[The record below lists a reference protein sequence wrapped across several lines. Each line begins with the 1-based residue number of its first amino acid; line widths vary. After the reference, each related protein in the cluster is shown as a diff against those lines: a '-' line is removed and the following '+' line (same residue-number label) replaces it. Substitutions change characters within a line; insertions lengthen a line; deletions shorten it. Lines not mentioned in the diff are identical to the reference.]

1 MVDHITIG
9 IKTLLGES
17 DIIPSHIRLLL
28 PTRYVYIRKELDLII
43 LNKNYCKIEY
53 DLLTNGKKMED
64 YMEYIGGIVMLVP
77 RIETGYSPDKEYRK
91 IYIPFEKKQYK
102 TIKHVHPGI
111 TYGGHPGEHPGGHPG
126 ITYGHQIEKK
136 DKAKRLAENI
146 RTRHVLDML
155 SKRRKEKKNKKRVN
169 LNIKSNYCGFKW
181 GFLL

>member
-91 IYIPFEKKQYK
+91 IYIPFQKKQYK

-111 TYGGHPGEHPGGHPG
+111 THGHPG

-136 DKAKRLAENI
+136 NKAKRLAENI
-146 RTRHVLDML
+146 RTRHVLNML
-155 SKRRKEKKNKKRVN
+155 NKRRKEKKNKKRVN